1 MNKKILEAWQ
11 KAPVKIVSE
20 AIQYASNQNEEDN
33 LIAFILL
40 DVGAEM
46 LLKTYLGLP
55 KNITGSTTSE
65 DERYSII
72 RKGFHDIIEGVKGSR
87 QGISAKELA
96 RVEFFHGIRNKLY
109 HQGNGL
115 TVQRVHLE
123 EYISVIK
130 TLFQQLLKVDL
141 DVQLSNSSLTKEE
154 AERISL
160 IKADIHKSL
169 DLARTKRKELEL
181 CCNLVVE
188 TVAPK
193 LLLPSFIRNFTN
205 HVEKAFSEDGGTLV
219 GDEFITY
226 KRLPNDTNERMKIVG
241 WFQELITPLVEH
253 SPYFNALYSQVE
265 VGNRHHIEAMGSHL
279 GIKNIDVERQKVPH
293 MLNIIF
299 NEFFNL
305 NDLYTNIV
313 EIIVFNDVYFMS
325 ELDFMTF
332 DYKNMYPQPY
342 DQSDL
347 EYWSSTLDTFKSQ
360 NKNLETY
367 ISRVNLWLDSAI
379 KAK

>member
-1 MNKKILEAWQ
+1 MNKKNLEAWQ

-20 AIQYASNQNEEDN
+20 AIQHTNKQNEEDN
-33 LIAFILL
+33 LIAFLLL
-40 DVGAEM
+40 DVGTEM

-55 KNITGSTTSE
+55 KKITGSITSE

-72 RKGFHDIIEGVKGSR
+72 RKGFHDVIEGVKNSR
-87 QGISAKELA
+87 QGISAKDLA

-130 TLFQQLLKVDL
+130 TLFKQLLKVDL

-160 IKADIHKSL
+160 IKADIHESL
-169 DLARTKRKELEL
+169 KLTRIKRKDLEL

-205 HVEKAFSEDGGTLV
+205 FRKEAFSEDDYIL
-219 GDEFITY
+219 
-226 KRLPNDTNERMKIVG
+226 K
-241 WFQELITPLVEH
+241 
-253 SPYFNALYSQVE
+253 ALYV
-265 VGNRHHIEAMGSHL
+265 VLI
-279 GIKNIDVERQKVPH
+279 
-293 MLNIIF
+293 
-299 NEFFNL
+299 
-305 NDLYTNIV
+305 
-313 EIIVFNDVYFMS
+313 
-325 ELDFMTF
+325 
-332 DYKNMYPQPY
+332 
-342 DQSDL
+342 
-347 EYWSSTLDTFKSQ
+347 
-360 NKNLETY
+360 
-367 ISRVNLWLDSAI
+367 
-379 KAK
+379 AKT